1 MTFAQ
6 IEALEL
12 VRSLREARR
21 ELTGRHYSISFTDRQ
36 VPGSRV
42 IRSVTF

>member
-6 IEALEL
+6 IEALKL
-12 VRSLREARR
+12 VRSLRETRPELIGRR
-21 ELTGRHYSISFTDRQ
+21 CSISFTEERT
-36 VPGSRV
+36 PGGCV